1 MAVTPGLSW
10 NLWVTPDD
18 QQQLDRAV
26 SASGLTRTDFV
37 LQAARAAAQQVLV
50 EQAWC
55 TVEWERFEAFQR
67 ALDAPP
73 KPNERL
79 RQTMTAPRPLQA

>member
-1 MAVTPGLSW
+1 MAVTPRLSW
-10 NLWVTPDD
+10 NLRVTPDD
-18 QQQLDRAV
+18 QQLIERAV

-55 TVEWERFEAFQR
+55 TVQPERFEAFQR
-67 ALDAPP
+67 ALDAPA

-79 RQTMTAPRPLQA
+79 RQTMAAPRPWQT

>member
-1 MAVTPGLSW
+1 MAVTPRLSW
-10 NLWVTPDD
+10 NLRVTPDD
-18 QQQLDRAV
+18 QQLIDRAV

-55 TVEWERFEAFQR
+55 SVEPERFAAFQR
-67 ALDAPP
+67 ALEAPAR
-73 KPNERL
+73 PNERL
-79 RQTMTAPRPLQA
+79 RRTMAAPRPWQA